1 MYPQELYYTKQHE
14 WIRVDADTGTIGITD
29 YAQKALGDI
38 VYIELPPAG
47 EKITARESFGT
58 VESVKAVS
66 EVYAPVSGKILAAN
80 EKLQDSPELL
90 NSDAHGDAWLLRIQM
105 EDPSEIDQLLSAD
118 QYEAYLKE
126 EEGKKS

>member
-47 EKITARESFGT
+47 EKITAHESFGT

-105 EDPSEIDQLLSAD
+105 EDRSEIDQLLSAD

>member
-105 EDPSEIDQLLSAD
+105 EDRSEIDQLLSAD

>member
-47 EKITARESFGT
+47 EKITAHESFGT

-105 EDPSEIDQLLSAD
+105 EDRSEIDQLLSAD

-126 EEGKKS
+126 EDGKKS

>member
-47 EKITARESFGT
+47 EKITAHESFGT

-80 EKLQDSPELL
+80 ERLQDSPELL

-105 EDPSEIDQLLSAD
+105 EDRSEIDQLLSAD

>member
-38 VYIELPPAG
+38 VYVELPAAG
-47 EKITARESFGT
+47 EEVTAKESFGT

-80 EKLQDSPELL
+80 GKLQDSPELP
-90 NSDAHGDAWLLRIQM
+90 NSDPHGEAWLLRIQLG
-105 EDPSEIDQLLSAD
+105 DRSEIDPLLSAD
-118 QYEAYLKE
+118 Q
-126 EEGKKS
+126 

>member
-38 VYIELPPAG
+38 VYIELPSAG
-47 EKITARESFGT
+47 EKITAHESFGT

-80 EKLQDSPELL
+80 AKLQDSPELL
-90 NSDAHGDAWLLRIQM
+90 NSDAHGDAWLLRIQL
-105 EDPSEIDQLLSAD
+105 EDRSEIDQLLSAD